1 MQSLSKKTCSHLNVN
16 WEIVFLTTLRSNQEL
31 PCVEGYC
38 SDCRGMVYASGVID
52 KVNSTPDMSFTLAA
66 VTLKCWDADCNVLP
80 RADVLCL
87 DRRGPSFAA
96 NIMTA

>member
-1 MQSLSKKTCSHLNVN
+1 VQSLSKKTCSHLNVN
-16 WEIVFLTTLRSNQEL
+16 WESVFLTTLRANQEL

-38 SDCRGMVYASGVID
+38 SDCRGMVYASSVID
-52 KVNSTPDMSFTLAA
+52 KVNPTPDMSFALAA

-87 DRRGPSFAA
+87 ERRGRHSQR
-96 NIMTA
+96 TL